1 MLTENQ
7 MYSLEIY
14 SAAERE
20 MWMRKHSY
28 DTLEAESSVGERMT
42 L

>member
-1 MLTENQ
+1 

-14 SAAERE
+14 LAAERE

-28 DTLEAESSVGERMT
+28 DTLEVESLVGGREDDFVT
-42 L
+42 